1 MATDLNREFW
11 DTPAGHALI
20 KRIPMHRLGD
30 PSDLDLPLL
39 MLASANSSYMT
50 GTVVTVDGGH
60 LVSTL

>member
-20 KRIPMHRLGD
+20 KRIPMHRLGE
-30 PSDLDLPLL
+30 PSELNLPLL
-39 MLASANSSYMT
+39 MLASQSSSYMT
-50 GTVVTVDGGH
+50 GSVVAVDGGH